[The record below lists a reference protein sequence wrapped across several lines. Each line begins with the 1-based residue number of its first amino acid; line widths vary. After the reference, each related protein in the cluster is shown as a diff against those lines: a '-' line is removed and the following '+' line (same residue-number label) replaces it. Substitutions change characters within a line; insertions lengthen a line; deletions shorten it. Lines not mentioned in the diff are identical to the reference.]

1 MSVTDGGPTQP
12 SENGFG
18 EGFGEWQEI
27 IEQVVDPADLEEFFD
42 ATADIQQ
49 MSPEERFTESA
60 NRFHAVFVDEGVE
73 EDVNAVVSG
82 VESSP
87 ISKEMFEAFDEVWT
101 LLQKAMLKQLEQSRE
116 DEIPRLLFALYL
128 EKAQNAFV
136 ATDNAIEDSEQIDRP
151 VSTLIALSSLLLE
164 VIFEGE
170 EVDRE
175 EMFRDVLRADYY
187 MDQSGSPLLQS
198 PGELSEEDVREK
210 VLVEAAVLAYERL
223 NISVGRGAELAGIS
237 VPEFEEELDRHGI
250 RPNYGPEHL
259 DDLVSESSLFPTDT
273 DESGQAHLL

>member
-1 MSVTDGGPTQP
+1 MSVTDRGPTQP
-12 SENGFG
+12 TENGFE

-27 IEQVVDPADLEEFFD
+27 IEQVVDQADLEEFFD
-42 ATADIQQ
+42 AIADIQE

-136 ATDNAIEDSEQIDRP
+136 ATDSAIEDSEQIDRP
-151 VSTLIALSSLLLE
+151 VSTFIALSSRLLE
-164 VIFEGE
+164 VIFDGG
-170 EVDRE
+170 EVDEE

-198 PGELSEEDVREK
+198 PEEFGEEEVREK
-210 VLVEAAVLAYERL
+210 VLVEAAVLAYQRL
-223 NISVGRGAELAGIS
+223 DISVGRGAELAGIS
-237 VPEFEEELDRHGI
+237 VPEFEDALDRHGI
-250 RPNYGPEHL
+250 RPKYGPQNL
-259 DDLVSESSLFPTDT
+259 DEIVSESSLY
-273 DESGQAHLL
+273 ESEPDG